1 MTTVTVRAS
10 SVTRVLSAVTALLV
24 VAHVAG
30 QVTKYVAG
38 YPSVY
43 GLVPLFD
50 LDLERN
56 VPSLFSTL
64 LLFCAAMLLAL
75 ITAVKSRDQDP
86 DVVKWAILGLGFLF
100 MTVDEAVGLHEMLTL
115 PVRKALGEGR
125 LGIFNY
131 AWVVAGLVM
140 VAIVGVTFVGFLFR
154 LPPKTRRRFLIAAT
168 VYLGG
173 ALGVELI
180 TGAYAERYATN
191 TLAYTMV
198 VGVEET
204 MEMTGAILFI
214 RALLLYLGDRYR
226 ELQVTLVP

>member
-1 MTTVTVRAS
+1 VSAVTVRAS
-10 SVTRVLSAVTALLV
+10 VVSRVLGAVAAILV
-24 VAHVAG
+24 VAHVIG
-30 QVTKYVAG
+30 QVTKHVVG

-75 ITAVKSRDQDP
+75 ITAVKSRDGDP
-86 DVVKWAILGLGFLF
+86 DGVKWAILSLGFLF
-100 MTVDEAVGLHEMLTL
+100 MTVDEAVGLHETLTL
-115 PVRKALGEGR
+115 PVRTALGEGR

-131 AWVVAGLVM
+131 AWVVAGLVV
-140 VAIVGVTFVGFLFR
+140 VAIVGVTFFGFLFR
-154 LPPKTRRRFLIAAT
+154 LPPKTRRRFIVAAT

-204 MEMTGAILFI
+204 LEMAGSILFI

-226 ELQVTLVP
+226 ELHVRFE